1 MEELSDTL
9 TTLILYISYQILH
22 VFLLYLYV
30 SVRLSLCQRQYY
42 IYNLFYAENVHV
54 STVSQVAQPIKSVHN

>member
-9 TTLILYISYQILH
+9 TTFILYISYQILH

-30 SVRLSLCQRQYY
+30 FVALSKAIL
-42 IYNLFYAENVHV
+42 YNLFYAENVHA
-54 STVSQVAQPIKSVHN
+54 STVSQVAQRHTSHVCL